1 MSAAKATPS
10 NTILVVVDPHTDDE
24 QPVLKRAAW
33 LAEKTGAALE
43 LFACDYDA
51 DIDSGRIATV
61 WIPEPGARD
70 HLLLRHRRRLETFA
84 TPLRGRGLAVTVDV
98 AWDYPIDEA
107 VVKHVA
113 AKRPWLVAKD
123 THHHNVLQRTLLSNT
138 DWNLIRDCPAPL
150 LLVKPREIADKPV
163 VLAAVDPV
171 HEHDKPAQLDD
182 AIYKLGSE
190 LCARTGGTLHLV
202 HAVATPLGVELPPNV
217 QALVKAE
224 HRRALQSFLT
234 THPVPGERVHAIEGL
249 AHQCLQRAA
258 TDQRADFLVMG
269 AVARRG
275 IKKVLIGSTA
285 ARVLDRLP
293 CDLLIIKPAT
303 FVVPGR

>member
-1 MSAAKATPS
+1 MPAANASSAK
-10 NTILVVVDPHTDDE
+10 TILVVVDPHTADE
-24 QPVLKRAAW
+24 QPVLERAAW
-33 LAEKTGAALE
+33 LAAKTGAALE

-61 WIPEPGARD
+61 RIPEPGAREQ
-70 HLLLRHRRRLETFA
+70 LLLRHRRHLESFA
-84 TPLRGRGLAVTVDV
+84 TPLRGRGLAVTVSV
-98 AWDYPIDEA
+98 AWDYPLDEA
-107 VVKHVA
+107 VAKRA
-113 AKRPWLVAKD
+113 AAARPWLVAKD
-123 THHHNVLQRTLLSNT
+123 THHHNVLQRTLLSNI

-150 LLVKPREIADKPV
+150 LLVKARAIAERPT

-182 AIYKLGSE
+182 AIYKFSAD
-190 LCARTGGTLHLV
+190 LCARTGATLRLV
-202 HAVATPLGVELPPNV
+202 HAVAMPLGVELPPNV
-217 QALVKAE
+217 QALVAAE
-224 HRRALQSFLT
+224 HRRALESFVT
-234 THPVPGERVHAIEGL
+234 THPVPGVNVHVLEGL
-249 AHQCLQRAA
+249 AHQCLQHAA
-258 TDQRADFLVMG
+258 AEQHADFLVMG

-303 FVVPGR
+303 FVVPDR